1 MRGADNQSGALF
13 SYVNLEERVLAAHP
27 LRVIKTIVDDA
38 LTSLDGDFEA
48 LYGSTGRSSIAPERL
63 LRASLLQAFYSV
75 RSERQLMEQI
85 DYNLLF
91 RWFVDSALTMPSG
104 PFDIFQEP

>member
-1 MRGADNQSGALF
+1 MRGADHHSRALF

-48 LYGSTGRSSIAPERL
+48 LYGSMGRSSIAPERL

-85 DYNLLF
+85 DK
-91 RWFVDSALTMPSG
+91 TC
-104 PFDIFQEP
+104 